1 MKKAL
6 LAMSMMAMLSWTP
19 AQAIDFYCEPEDD
32 NTVSY
37 SAFFYGATKLET
49 TYIKLAPKSHK
60 DEYWLRMSEL
70 SARDKVLDTIIINID
85 DSKYLI
91 KSSTPDFDTTS
102 VASVS
107 YSNTAGTESMR
118 TNIRFFKL
126 TPEIVSKLRTAK
138 KVYIIYS
145 TYKIIN
151 QTALLKDSHL
161 AVVNKAFSLEY
172 EQYPEYWKPRNEG
185 RKSDELPTHLTK
197 NKNSPVSALSLD

>member
-37 SAFFYGATKLET
+37 KLET

-126 TPEIVSKLRTAK
+126 MPEIVSKLRTAK
-138 KVYIIYS
+138 KVYITPRGS
-145 TYKIIN
+145 K
-151 QTALLKDSHL
+151 QSFL
-161 AVVNKAFSLEY
+161 AGI
-172 EQYPEYWKPRNEG
+172 R
-185 RKSDELPTHLTK
+185 
-197 NKNSPVSALSLD
+197 PVSGMLEAQELRS

>member
-49 TYIKLAPKSHK
+49 TYIKLAPKSHQ
-60 DEYWLRMSEL
+60 DEYWLRMSEI
-70 SARDKVLDTIIINID
+70 SVRDKILDTIIINID
-85 DSKYLI
+85 GSKYKI
-91 KSSTPDFDTTS
+91 KSSIPDFDTS
-102 VASVS
+102 AVASVS
-107 YSNTAGTESMR
+107 YSVAGSEFMR

>member
-1 MKKAL
+1 
-6 LAMSMMAMLSWTP
+6 
-19 AQAIDFYCEPEDD
+19 
-32 NTVSY
+32 
-37 SAFFYGATKLET
+37 
-49 TYIKLAPKSHK
+49 
-60 DEYWLRMSEL
+60 
-70 SARDKVLDTIIINID
+70 
-85 DSKYLI
+85 
-91 KSSTPDFDTTS
+91 
-102 VASVS
+102 
-107 YSNTAGTESMR
+107 MR

-126 TPEIVSKLRTAK
+126 TPEIASKLRTAK

-185 RKSDELPTHLTK
+185 RESDELPTHLTK